1 MRQRGF
7 RTLGLPLVC
16 RTVMQDLIV
25 LVLEDE
31 PFQRLVTVT
40 ALEKNLA
47 MPVLQAADG
56 AEAVAILAASTHVD
70 ILLCDLKM
78 SGMDGLAFLRHAS
91 NSAKVRAVVLCS
103 ELDAVLRQTAI
114 SMIHCLGLTL
124 LGDLGKPFNLV
135 DFSQL
140 VKRYRALGNVAPRP
154 LESTELASFADIQR
168 ALNNGEFEAYYQPK
182 VTLEGQKLVGAEVL
196 ARWAHPQWGVLA
208 PAHFL
213 PVMETHGLIEQM
225 FWHLFEQ
232 GLSLRQRLASQGVA
246 IELAFN
252 LHPAQLAC
260 RKLTEKI
267 TELLKRYQV
276 AAPSVMFEI
285 TESGLIR
292 VPASSLENLARL
304 RMLGCGLA
312 MDDFGA
318 GYSSLA
324 RLSDLPFNQIK
335 LDRAFVL
342 QMQHRPRNAAII
354 SCAVALAKA
363 LDMSLVIE
371 GVETAEQ
378 QACLIELGASVA
390 QGFLFA
396 RPMPERHFITYCVHQ
411 VASERSTLADG

>member
-1 MRQRGF
+1 
-7 RTLGLPLVC
+7 
-16 RTVMQDLIV
+16 MQDLIV

-47 MPVLQAADG
+47 QPILQAANG
-56 AEAVAILAASTHVD
+56 EEAVAILAASTHVD

-91 NSAKVRAVVLCS
+91 CSGKVRAVVLCS

-114 SMIHCLGLTL
+114 SMIHCLDLTL
-124 LGDLGKPFNLV
+124 LGDLGKPFNLG

-140 VKRYRALGNVAPRP
+140 VKRYRALDSVVPRR
-154 LESTELASFADIQR
+154 LEPAELASFAQVQR

-182 VTLEGQKLVGAEVL
+182 VTLEGQRLVGAEVL

-213 PVMETHGLIEQM
+213 PVMQAHGLIDQM

-232 GLSLRQRLASQGVA
+232 GLALRQRLMSQGVA

-252 LHPAQLAC
+252 LHPAQLTC

-267 TELLKRYQV
+267 PELLKRYQV
-276 AAPSVMFEI
+276 PAASVMFEI
-285 TESGLIR
+285 TESGLIS

-318 GYSSLA
+318 GYSSLG

-335 LDRAFVL
+335 LDRTFAL
-342 QMQHRPRNAAII
+342 QMHSRPRSAAII

-363 LDMSLVIE
+363 LEMSLVIE
-371 GVETAEQ
+371 GVETLEQ
-378 QACLIELGASVA
+378 QACLIELGATVA

-396 RPMPERHFITYCVHQ
+396 RPMPENHFIAYCMHQ
-411 VASERSTLADG
+411 GAPEDAIQADE

>member
-1 MRQRGF
+1 
-7 RTLGLPLVC
+7 
-16 RTVMQDLIV
+16 
-25 LVLEDE
+25 
-31 PFQRLVTVT
+31 
-40 ALEKNLA
+40 
-47 MPVLQAADG
+47 
-56 AEAVAILAASTHVD
+56 
-70 ILLCDLKM
+70 
-78 SGMDGLAFLRHAS
+78 
-91 NSAKVRAVVLCS
+91 
-103 ELDAVLRQTAI
+103 
-114 SMIHCLGLTL
+114 
-124 LGDLGKPFNLV
+124 
-135 DFSQL
+135 
-140 VKRYRALGNVAPRP
+140 
-154 LESTELASFADIQR
+154 
-168 ALNNGEFEAYYQPK
+168 
-182 VTLEGQKLVGAEVL
+182 
-196 ARWAHPQWGVLA
+196 
-208 PAHFL
+208 
-213 PVMETHGLIEQM
+213 
-225 FWHLFEQ
+225 
-232 GLSLRQRLASQGVA
+232 
-246 IELAFN
+246 
-252 LHPAQLAC
+252 
-260 RKLTEKI
+260 
-267 TELLKRYQV
+267 
-276 AAPSVMFEI
+276 MFEI

-318 GYSSLA
+318 GYSSLG

>member
-1 MRQRGF
+1 
-7 RTLGLPLVC
+7 
-16 RTVMQDLIV
+16 MQDLIV

-47 MPVLQAADG
+47 QPILQAADG
-56 AEAVAILAASTHVD
+56 EEAVAILAASSHVD

-91 NSAKVRAVVLCS
+91 SSGKVRAVVLCS

-114 SMIHCLGLTL
+114 SMIHCLGLNL
-124 LGDLGKPFNLV
+124 LGDLGKPFNLG

-140 VKRYRALGNVAPRP
+140 VKRYRAQDSVVPKL
-154 LESTELASFADIQR
+154 LEPAELASFAQVQR

-182 VTLEGQKLVGAEVL
+182 VTLQGQRLVGAEVL

-213 PVMETHGLIEQM
+213 PVMEAHGLIDQM
-225 FWHLFEQ
+225 FWQLFEQ
-232 GLSLRQRLASQGVA
+232 GLALRQRLMSQGVT

-260 RKLTEKI
+260 GKLTEKI
-267 TELLKRYQV
+267 PELLKRYQV
-276 AAPSVMFEI
+276 PAHSVMFEI
-285 TESGLIR
+285 TESGLIS

-318 GYSSLA
+318 GYSSLG

-342 QMQHRPRNAAII
+342 QMQNRPRSTAII

-363 LDMSLVIE
+363 LEMSLVIE

-378 QACLIELGASVA
+378 QACLIVLGGTVA

-396 RPMPERHFITYCVHQ
+396 RPMPESHFIAYCTHQ
-411 VASERSTLADG
+411 AVREGATLADG